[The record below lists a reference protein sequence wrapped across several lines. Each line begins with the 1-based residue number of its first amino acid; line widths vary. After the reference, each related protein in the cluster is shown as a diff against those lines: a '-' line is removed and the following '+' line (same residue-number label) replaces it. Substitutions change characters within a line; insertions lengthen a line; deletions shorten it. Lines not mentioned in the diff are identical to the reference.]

1 MISPSLFFGF
11 TRVDQYYIATPEKAV
26 LYTLYFRKSLPAVDE
41 MDLDAIDRSRLQEMA
56 EQYPSTVKKRL
67 PRSN

>member
-26 LYTLYFRKSLPAVDE
+26 LDTLYFRKSLPAVDE
-41 MDLDAIDRSRLQEMA
+41 LELDAIDSGRLKEMA
-56 EQYPSTVKKRL
+56 EKYPSIVKMRL
-67 PRSN
+67 PRFS

>member
-26 LYTLYFRKSLPAVDE
+26 LDTLYFRKSLPAVDLSSE
-41 MDLDAIDRSRLQEMA
+41 PCNRRLDGLGWAG
-56 EQYPSTVKKRL
+56 
-67 PRSN
+67 